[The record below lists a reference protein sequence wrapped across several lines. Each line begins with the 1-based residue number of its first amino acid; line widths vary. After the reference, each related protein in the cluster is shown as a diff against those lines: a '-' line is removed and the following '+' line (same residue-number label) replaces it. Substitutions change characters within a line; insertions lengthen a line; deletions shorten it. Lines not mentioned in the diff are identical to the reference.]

1 MRAEVALTAG
11 PDDAGPNHHDADGCQ
26 CQTCRRRTAMLEPGR
41 VPRVDAVT
49 GRSWPNPDEPDQDL
63 PPQHPITGR
72 FMADRHAVHPD
83 RNVNGEFIDEDAYD
97 D

>member
-1 MRAEVALTAG
+1 MSPPH
-11 PDDAGPNHHDADGCQ
+11 PDHTDRDTKGRFLSPADQ
-26 CQTCRRRTAMLEPGR
+26 
-41 VPRVDAVT
+41 VD
-49 GRSWPNPDEPDQDL
+49 GSNPDEPDQDL

>member
-1 MRAEVALTAG
+1 MTTVTLDAG
-11 PDDAGPNHHDADGCQ
+11 PDDDALRHNQNCR
-26 CQTCRRRTAMLEPGR
+26 CRTCRRRTAMLEPGR